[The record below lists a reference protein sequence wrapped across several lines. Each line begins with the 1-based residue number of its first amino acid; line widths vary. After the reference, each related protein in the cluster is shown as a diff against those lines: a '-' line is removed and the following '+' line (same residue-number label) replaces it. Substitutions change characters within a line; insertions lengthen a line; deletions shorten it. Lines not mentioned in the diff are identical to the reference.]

1 MSSLREMECTMSFDI
16 YDFYQELTKEG
27 IIFCFCGSASQII
40 VEGIG
45 ETLLQRMEMEGTDMG
60 VIGRVFPI
68 FVEQMQNV
76 VSHSADRI
84 ITQSSTGDGVEEL
97 SFGMVVVGKQHEK
110 FYVRCGNYVESH
122 RTEALAA
129 RLKDLQ
135 RMNKEQLKTMY
146 KEERRKAKVEGR
158 AKGAGLG
165 FIDMARK
172 ASEPLEF
179 SITPVD
185 KERSFFSMTTVV

>member
-1 MSSLREMECTMSFDI
+1 MAFDI
-16 YDFYQELTKEG
+16 FSLYRELTKEG
-27 IIFCFCGSASQII
+27 IIFCFCGSASQHI

-45 ETLLQRMEMEGTDMG
+45 ETLLQRMEMEGTEMG

-84 ITQSSTGDGVEEL
+84 ATSSRDGNELEEL
-97 SFGMVVVGKQHEK
+97 SFGMVIVGKQNGR
-110 FYVRCGNYVESH
+110 FYVRCGNFVEN
-122 RTEALAA
+122 RETGMLAK
-129 RLKDLQ
+129 RLKELQ
-135 RMNKEQLKTMY
+135 HMDKEQLKILY
-146 KEERRKAKVEGR
+146 KEERRKAKAEKR
-158 AKGAGLG
+158 SKGAGLG

-185 KERSFFSMTTVV
+185 EERSFFSMTTVV